1 VPAVTPAPVSCI
13 PRYITLPVAI
23 VATVRTVP
31 AKTPPLLIEAV
42 NVAVFDAMV
51 TELEYSVVLNLMA

>member
-1 VPAVTPAPVSCI
+1 M

-42 NVAVFDAMV
+42 NVAVFDDTV
-51 TELEYSVVLNLMA
+51 IELEYSVVLNLMA